1 MPLPRRSITG
11 VATPGIAAQYGDV
24 TAMGLFKKRSTDPAE
39 LDQLRSE
46 IASMAARLDA
56 ADADKT
62 QLQHRVQHLATKV
75 EQPPPAPAAP
85 PPPAVDPAELDVL
98 RARIQRLNDRIEQL
112 PQQPDA
118 PPIDPA
124 TIRTLEVRVEGI
136 SAQLADALDAGSS
149 APGPWSTPPTSKR
162 SAPGSSNSK
171 PGSMP
176 EPGSRTAA
184 PAGAAIARHDRARRA
199 PSADRTTRCPHR
211 IGRRPHHLDLDRAR
225 QPADRA
231 AGEVDAV
238 ASEQAKA
245 ADQPPVVAQDID
257 VDAVVDELRD
267 TQIRLANEQARY
279 QIAFRQ
285 ELADLAERLRRP

>member
-1 MPLPRRSITG
+1 
-11 VATPGIAAQYGDV
+11 
-24 TAMGLFKKRSTDPAE
+24 MGLFKKRSTDPAE

-56 ADADKT
+56 ADAQKA
-62 QLQHRVQHLATKV
+62 QLDHRVQHLATKV
-75 EQPPPAPAAP
+75 EQPPPAP
-85 PPPAVDPAELDVL
+85 PPPAPAIDPAELDLL
-98 RARIQRLNDRIEQL
+98 RARIQRLNERIEQF

-136 SAQLADALDAGSS
+136 SAQLADALTAGGDAGPAVDPADVEALRTRIEQLQARLD
-149 APGPWSTPPTSKR
+149 APSP
-162 SAPGSSNSK
+162 
-171 PGSMP
+171 
-176 EPGSRTAA
+176 A
-184 PAGAAIARHDRARRA
+184 PAPPPPPAPPGLDPSELAALRQRIEQLDARIASVDARITSISTELA
-199 PSADRTTRCPHR
+199 NQLTELS
-211 IGRRPHHLDLDRAR
+211 
-225 QPADRA
+225 
-231 AGEVDAV
+231 GEVDSV
-238 ASEQAKA
+238 ANEQARA
-245 ADQPPVVAQDID
+245 AAQPPVAAQDID